1 MRLST
6 FLAVAM
12 LAPAFSPLAAQETPT
27 KDSTATLPTVTV
39 STTASRYAR
48 SLFETPLSLT
58 RVSADQ
64 WRGTSGYGLDQAL
77 AGVPGVLAQSR
88 SGNSDIRLVI
98 RGFGARGAGDRS
110 NAGTSRGVRVL
121 LDGIPETEPDG
132 RTSFDAFDL
141 ATATSIDV
149 IRSNA
154 SATYGN
160 AAGGV
165 VSVST
170 VPEFDRPYER
180 AEMMAGSFGLVRYSL
195 AGGAPLGP
203 ARFYGNGVQSD
214 LGGWRANSQST
225 RSLLNMGLVSPL
237 GDATHLGVF
246 GYVAHNQFF
255 VPGPLTQAQVDAD
268 PSQANATYAQRLER
282 RDNREGRL
290 GVTLDHQL
298 SASEDIATMLFVQPK
313 FLHRSE
319 RGTFRDFTRLHL
331 GGNAV
336 YHVRG
341 TFSPTVTGTLSV
353 GVDAANQ
360 DGSIQFY
367 GLTAVGTRG
376 TNLTDNKREGASNL
390 GVFVTEDFAIGE
402 KFGLSVGARYD
413 DISYDYKSNI
423 TPRLNDQK
431 AFTRLTP
438 KVGLNYRLSAAH
450 SVYGSIGGGIEAP
463 AGNETDPAGTFGQD
477 TVTALNPLLD
487 AITSTTYEVGTRHL
501 LARGSGL
508 LRMLSYDV
516 AGYFTSVSNDIVP
529 YRGGRFYF
537 TAGKVHRTGAEL
549 GVNARLAHG
558 LAVAGAL
565 TLSKNTYAQYVV
577 DSVHYGR
584 PGHFADYSG
593 NLMVGVPRVMFN
605 GNVSWAPPPAGGLRL
620 QLGMQQTGS
629 YYADDA
635 NTVSVPSSAIF
646 SAGILTD
653 RVLDLGNG
661 VGVRGFVSVQNL
673 ADRKYIGSAFLN
685 PDVVNGKPVAFE
697 PGLPRQVLVS
707 VSLVHTR

>member
-1 MRLST
+1 M
-6 FLAVAM
+6 
-12 LAPAFSPLAAQETPT
+12 
-27 KDSTATLPTVTV
+27 
-39 STTASRYAR
+39 
-48 SLFETPLSLT
+48 
-58 RVSADQ
+58 
-64 WRGTSGYGLDQAL
+64 
-77 AGVPGVLAQSR
+77 
-88 SGNSDIRLVI
+88 
-98 RGFGARGAGDRS
+98 
-110 NAGTSRGVRVL
+110 RVL

-170 VPEFDRPYER
+170 VPEFDRPYQR

-195 AGGAPLGP
+195 AGGAPFGP
-203 ARFYGNGVQSD
+203 ARFYWNGVQSD
-214 LGGWRANSQST
+214 FGGWRANSQST

-246 GYVAHNQFF
+246 GYVTHNQFF
-255 VPGPLTQAQVDAD
+255 VPGPLTLAQVDAD

-298 SASEDIATMLFVQPK
+298 SASQDITTMFFVQPK

-341 TFSPTVTGTLSV
+341 TFSPMVTGTLSV

-367 GLTAVGTRG
+367 GLTAAGTRA
-376 TNLTDNKREGASNL
+376 TDLRDNKREGASNL

-402 KFGLSVGARYD
+402 KLGLSVGARYD

-423 TPRLNDQK
+423 TPSLNDQK
-431 AFTRLTP
+431 AFTRITP
-438 KVGLNYRLSAAH
+438 KVGLNYRLSAAR
-450 SVYGSIGGGIEAP
+450 SVYASIGGGIEAP
-463 AGNETDPAGTFGQD
+463 AGNETDPASTFGQD

-487 AITSTTYEVGTRHL
+487 AITSTTYEVGTR
-501 LARGSGL
+501 
-508 LRMLSYDV
+508 
-516 AGYFTSVSNDIVP
+516 
-529 YRGGRFYF
+529 
-537 TAGKVHRTGAEL
+537 
-549 GVNARLAHG
+549 
-558 LAVAGAL
+558 
-565 TLSKNTYAQYVV
+565 
-577 DSVHYGR
+577 
-584 PGHFADYSG
+584 
-593 NLMVGVPRVMFN
+593 
-605 GNVSWAPPPAGGLRL
+605 PPPRARRRP
-620 QLGMQQTGS
+620 
-629 YYADDA
+629 AA
-635 NTVSVPSSAIF
+635 HA
-646 SAGILTD
+646 
-653 RVLDLGNG
+653 
-661 VGVRGFVSVQNL
+661 
-673 ADRKYIGSAFLN
+673 
-685 PDVVNGKPVAFE
+685 
-697 PGLPRQVLVS
+697 LV
-707 VSLVHTR
+707 